1 MKEITRSRKSKNRQF
16 NDKKKRKKFENSKSM
31 IRSSKSKGT
40 DNTTAKG
47 KRIKYM

>member
-16 NDKKKRKKFENSKSM
+16 NDKKKEKSLK
-31 IRSSKSKGT
+31 IPNQWLEAVNRRA